1 MLFFNLDI
9 DSAYTVGSHYMHIS
23 KLKDIYKDIYILGIK
38 MTNMGDE

>member
-23 KLKDIYKDIYILGIK
+23 KLKDIYILGIK

>member
-23 KLKDIYKDIYILGIK
+23 KLKDIYILEIK
-38 MTNMGDE
+38 MTNMGDHGGE